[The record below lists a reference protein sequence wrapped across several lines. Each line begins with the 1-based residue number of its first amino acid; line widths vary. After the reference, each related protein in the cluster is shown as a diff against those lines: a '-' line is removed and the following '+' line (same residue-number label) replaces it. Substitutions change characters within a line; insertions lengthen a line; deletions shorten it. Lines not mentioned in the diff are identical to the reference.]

1 MNLREKLL
9 EMELG
14 LGIQKFLKNS
24 LFMDFYCENYT
35 LQKRF
40 GVFLNKVCFKVF
52 TFILVKSYI

>member
-40 GVFLNKVCFKVF
+40 GFF
-52 TFILVKSYI
+52 